1 MFLGQLCFQGIET
14 LPPLWKLLSLLPPL
28 PLLSLVHSQLRPRWL
43 RGRDKW
49 RLHSQVSNPSSPLHT
64 VLPLQSPYKRA
75 APMAR
80 KIKAAQRP
88 HVVPAGR
95 LYSSKPKL
103 PATCSSSALGPP
115 PLKATPILSGQPHS
129 LLLSRSLLSLCSPVT
144 AAPPSWT
151 PVVLPSFPAPAL

>member
-1 MFLGQLCFQGIET
+1 MFLGQLCFQGIKT

-95 LYSSKPKL
+95 LLQQAQTAGHLFLLGAGTTSSQSH
-103 PATCSSSALGPP
+103 TH
-115 PLKATPILSGQPHS
+115 PLRSPHS

-151 PVVLPSFPAPAL
+151 PVMLPSFPAPAL